1 MNGDR
6 HGGQMDQ
13 GVGREV
19 KRLREEKNWSM
30 AKLAVEADMSVSGV
44 SMIENGKRNLTTT
57 TLGKIAK
64 ALEVEVVDLFPKGA
78 SQLSL
83 EALTV
88 GNQPAP
94 TFKLEDL
101 PEEAR
106 RQLAERGFSDAYFVP
121 LEEGE
126 EEDKVTLEIRYVR
139 LFEEGEPILQA
150 MRKASPEATAEP
162 QDYGAVLEE
171 LGFPPEQ
178 IEAWRAQNEQDEEFI
193 ARELE
198 KMSAKD
204 FLEALIASPAG
215 LRRIREYYRK
225 AEVEA
230 ATPTRSESA

>member
-1 MNGDR
+1 MIGEEVR
-6 HGGQMDQ
+6 RR
-13 GVGREV
+13 REALGLTGAQLATRAGLAPSAV
-19 KRLREEKNWSM
+19 SQIETGKRTPSSTSVI
-30 AKLAVEADMSVSGV
+30 KLATA
-44 SMIENGKRNLTTT
+44 
-57 TLGKIAK
+57 LG
-64 ALEVEVVDLFPKGA
+64 LEVGDLYPKGA

-83 EALTV
+83 ETLTV
-88 GNQPAP
+88 GNQPVP
-94 TFKLEDL
+94 TFKLADL

-126 EEDKVTLEIRYVR
+126 VEDKVTLEIRYVR
-139 LFEEGEPILQA
+139 LLEEGEPILQA
-150 MRKASPEATAEP
+150 MRQASPEAAAEP
-162 QDYGAVLEE
+162 QDYGAVLKE

-178 IEAWRAQNEQDEEFI
+178 VEAWRVQNEQDEEFI

-230 ATPTRSESA
+230 TATPRSESA

>member
-1 MNGDR
+1 M
-6 HGGQMDQ
+6 
-13 GVGREV
+13 REV
-19 KRLREEKNWSM
+19 GAEIRRLRQARGWTG
-30 AKLAVEADMSVSGV
+30 AQLAVYAGMAPSAISQIETGRRSPNSG
-44 SMIENGKRNLTTT
+44 SLE
-57 TLGKIAK
+57 KIAA
-64 ALEVEVVDLFPKGA
+64 ALAVEVVDLFPKGA

-106 RQLAERGFSDAYFVP
+106 RQLTERGFSDAYFVP

-126 EEDKVTLEIRYVR
+126 EEDKATLEIRYVR

-204 FLEALIASPAG
+204 FLEALIASPSG